1 MWTGDSLDWGTRWT
15 VDMLDRGKLRFPWA
29 ISSPEDDIKLGRRQ
43 EGG

>member
-1 MWTGDSLDWGTRWT
+1 MWTGGLARLG
-15 VDMLDRGKLRFPWA
+15 DMLDRGKLRFPWA